1 MGQKTWPPVLGG
13 LAGLLNLP
21 SMREPV
27 CSAAP
32 TLRPGGKKA
41 FKLSSNSWVRAA
53 CGVLEDPVRELLPQG
68 STWPGYRDPCGSN
81 SLASRSWGQ
90 LVAWLDALPPPPPP
104 PPTSLSSEGREPVCP
119 AASNLPASQSLQAG
133 GLEGTPCAAIG
144 KGTTWPG
151 SRYLC
156 VGEKPRL
163 PGLGSLEDLLNRP
176 STRRASGLSF

>member
-1 MGQKTWPPVLGG
+1 M
-13 LAGLLNLP
+13 
-21 SMREPV
+21 
-27 CSAAP
+27 
-32 TLRPGGKKA
+32 
-41 FKLSSNSWVRAA
+41 
-53 CGVLEDPVRELLPQG
+53 
-68 STWPGYRDPCGSN
+68 
-81 SLASRSWGQ
+81 
-90 LVAWLDALPPPPPP
+90 
-104 PPTSLSSEGREPVCP
+104 CP

>member
-90 LVAWLDALPPPPPP
+90 LLAWLDALPPPPPP
-104 PPTSLSSEGREPVCP
+104 PPPPTSLSPLRGGSQCAQRLLTYQRRKASKPGVLKAHPV
-119 AASNLPASQSLQAG
+119 LPLARARR
-133 GLEGTPCAAIG
+133 GLAPGTCV
-144 KGTTWPG
+144 WVRNPG
-151 SRYLC
+151 FQDWGVLKTC
-156 VGEKPRL
+156 
-163 PGLGSLEDLLNRP
+163 
-176 STRRASGLSF
+176 